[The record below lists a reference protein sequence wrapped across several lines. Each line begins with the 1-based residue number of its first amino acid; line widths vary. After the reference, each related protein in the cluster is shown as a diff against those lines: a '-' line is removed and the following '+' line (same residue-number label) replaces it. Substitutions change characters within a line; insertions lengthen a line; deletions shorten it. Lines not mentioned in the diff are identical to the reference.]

1 MASHDD
7 LPPPPYSET
16 DIYSQTAGESHST
29 AGRSTTAASAA
40 STTTSSP
47 DDEHLVVY
55 TPPASPPP
63 PIDTQGLQR
72 PNAVPVPVDVSP
84 SPGVGLELGP
94 EIATAAASAAA
105 YFATRP
111 PPPPPPGADSFD
123 DALTQRQ
130 HIVYDLPFVIATDTT
145 RADLPFPATQ
155 LLQRDVR
162 ADDWQT
168 FVSYLLPHSSPLTSK
183 AVEGEAYNNAVIDC
197 KLRAEDD
204 DHSPSA
210 AHLASLRTR
219 RDSGGSEGGGIQL
232 IDTEAGDQPPHSTH
246 SVTQSTSSAL
256 PRQQQLEVAASLRQW
271 NDGFFGPRGV
281 IVRFRDDLSGARHE
295 QQPQQPQ
302 QWQQW
307 APSPVDAAA
316 AASMAASGSA
326 RPNTMRPAGSSPT
339 ASTPGGSSP
348 VPGISRQNT
357 LSIAGMTIDGD
368 RVVFGNN
375 RFVADRTGL
384 RIGGLTFD
392 ERGISYGNR
401 TIIPAAPPP
410 PPVPG
415 IPTGPGVPGVAG
427 SRGVPTDAKYGGVAA
442 ANANAYPPPPPCR
455 RSSVSSVSSVSSE
468 SSESSQSSSSS
479 GSSSSSSDSQA
490 SVGSLPPY
498 NKLDDRQLPAAHA
511 YLQQWLNHP
520 DQPITRDSVQAA
532 NETIKNVD
540 EKGAPPAYPGPP
552 VVAGN
557 NKVRTV
563 ANPAEAAAL
572 RVEVKTMMKQWK
584 DLKHR
589 QKQMYRQ
596 DRRNRKHMRRQRK
609 RERRQVKRQ
618 GRQERRQLR
627 RQHKQERKEERRQE
641 KQMRKEGRR
650 SSRRGGNGP
659 VPVTMVPPVV
669 AGGFGVPTP
678 GYPPHLAHSH
688 HSHHNQHQY
697 HQVHDPHGHR
707 YDQHY
712 GARGDETSY
721 YPPSVQA
728 PGVYSS
734 HGVSGVP
741 GVPGVGG
748 VHGVPG
754 VPGVAGVP
762 GVHGVPGVP
771 GAPGQR
777 GSPSSNGAR
786 IAQQLGEAVASRFG
800 PRVAGLGGGLVGN
813 MFGRNGPMGGFG
825 RGGRGGGWGGPGAG
839 RGGNS
844 SFGGFGR
851 SRGFGW
857 GSEPEP
863 PTAAAAQAAPRSA
876 NASPSPVTMS
886 TAASKYREAEAAE
899 QSMAEKQTELAEM
912 QENLERMINAR
923 GERGEEDPK
932 VQVQRRETE
941 QLANEVEMLAQH
953 VELLRLD
960 ADQTYARELEKEQK

>member
-16 DIYSQTAGESHST
+16 DIYSQTAGDNHST
-29 AGRSTTAASAA
+29 AGRSTTAASAV

-63 PIDTQGLQR
+63 PINTDINNFQR
-72 PNAVPVPVDVSP
+72 PNAVPVDVSP
-84 SPGVGLELGP
+84 SPGYGLELGP

-111 PPPPPPGADSFD
+111 PPPPPPGMDSVD
-123 DALTQRQ
+123 DAVSQRQ
-130 HIVYDLPFVIATDTT
+130 YIVYDLPFVITTDTT
-145 RADLPFPATQ
+145 RADLSFPATQ

-168 FVSYLLPHSSPLTSK
+168 FVSYLLPHSVAEKS
-183 AVEGEAYNNAVIDC
+183 VEGDYNNAVIDR

-204 DHSPSA
+204 SHSPSA
-210 AHLASLRTR
+210 EHLTSLRTR
-219 RDSGGSEGGGIQL
+219 RDRSEEGGIQL
-232 IDTEAGDQPPHSTH
+232 IDTEAGDQPPHLA
-246 SVTQSTSSAL
+246 TQSMSSAL

-295 QQPQQPQ
+295 QPQ
-302 QWQQW
+302 QWT
-307 APSPVDAAA
+307 PSPVDAAA
-316 AASMAASGSA
+316 AASLAAGGSA
-326 RPNTMRPAGSSPT
+326 RPNTMRPSGSSPT
-339 ASTPGGSSP
+339 ASTPGGSSSSP
-348 VPGISRQNT
+348 VPGISRQGT

-410 PPVPG
+410 P
-415 IPTGPGVPGVAG
+415 TGPGVPGVVG
-427 SRGVPTDAKYGGVAA
+427 SSRGVAADAKYGGVAT
-442 ANANAYPPPPPCR
+442 ANANAYPPPPR
-455 RSSVSSVSSVSSE
+455 RRGSVSSVSSVSSE

-520 DQPITRDSVQAA
+520 EQPITRDSVQAA
-532 NETIKNVD
+532 NKGIMSAD
-540 EKGAPPAYPGPP
+540 EKGDPQGAPPAYPGPT
-552 VVAGN
+552 VAN
-557 NKVRTV
+557 TVRTV
-563 ANPAEAAAL
+563 SNPAEASAL
-572 RVEVKTMMKQWK
+572 RVEVKVMMKQWK
-584 DLKHR
+584 DLKRR

-596 DRRNRKHMRRQRK
+596 ERRNRKHMRRERK
-609 RERRQVKRQ
+609 RERRAAKRQ
-618 GRQERRQLR
+618 GRQERIQLR
-627 RQHKQERKEERRQE
+627 RQHKQERREERRQE

-650 SSRRGGNGP
+650 SRRRGGDGP
-659 VPVTMVPPVV
+659 VPVTMVPPVAV

-678 GYPPHLAHSH
+678 GYAPHVPHSH
-688 HSHHNQHQY
+688 YGHHNNHHQQHQY

-707 YDQHY
+707 YDRHY
-712 GARGDETSY
+712 GARGDDAGY

-728 PGVYSS
+728 PGVYSN
-734 HGVSGVP
+734 HGVPGVP

-748 VHGVPG
+748 VP
-754 VPGVAGVP
+754 
-762 GVHGVPGVP
+762 GVPGVP
-771 GAPGQR
+771 GAHGLFGVPGVPGQR

-800 PRVAGLGGGLVGN
+800 PRVAGLGGGLVGG
-813 MFGRNGPMGGFG
+813 MFGRGGPMGGFG
-825 RGGRGGGWGGPGAG
+825 RGASRGGGWGGH
-839 RGGNS
+839 GNS

-857 GSEPEP
+857 GSEREPEP
-863 PTAAAAQAAPRSA
+863 AAATTSPGGNHSDVPPTTRSGASPTVSTAAA
-876 NASPSPVTMS
+876 
-886 TAASKYREAEAAE
+886 KYREAEAAE
-899 QSMAEKQTELAEM
+899 QAMAEKQTELAEM
-912 QENLERMINAR
+912 QESLERMINSR

-960 ADQTYARELEKEQK
+960 ADQTYARELEKGGK